1 MLKSYIVILYYCV
14 IQLCQ
19 LKNYLVVGKRGFRQ
33 RFKPE
38 DDVDPLIPLFPHEWP
53 PEEIKRN
60 LKASDVIPDVI
71 PCSPKYVINVTYI
84 PGVTVY
90 FGNKLEPDELKKEPV
105 KIGWPVTPGHNY
117 TLILTGA
124 DEPSVANHV
133 NRELLKWLVVDIP
146 GCDLHQGVELV
157 KYAPVEMIQ
166 KTGLHR
172 YVFTVYEQPKERP
185 NWNETSIHDNKDER
199 RVKFSNR
206 KFAMTYNLGDL
217 YAANYFHSE
226 PEPPSRKGPGPEIY
240 EKNYRLN
247 ATKTGLNANP

>member
-117 TLILTGA
+117 TLILTG
-124 DEPSVANHV
+124 
-133 NRELLKWLVVDIP
+133 
-146 GCDLHQGVELV
+146 
-157 KYAPVEMIQ
+157 
-166 KTGLHR
+166 LHR